1 MCNIAGYVGTRRA
14 APILME
20 MIRAQEGWGGGY
32 YTGIATIHEGRIHY
46 AKLTGDADRLERETD
61 ALNLPGTVGII
72 HSRSQSGGGDK
83 WAHPFIGGKDGKE
96 TMAYV
101 ANGSYGCFAD
111 RTEEASRIA
120 ASLAEDGYELTS
132 RQMGAVGRYPM
143 LPDGSCA
150 HMSDVM
156 AQLIAKKI
164 DGGLDASSAMNSAF
178 CQMPSEIV
186 GLLLSLTEP
195 DAIIFSRVNQPMNVA
210 FAPHGAYL
218 ATAAL
223 AFPEDAGESTMLPA
237 SSGGRIYCDHFTS
250 GPYENAPGTV
260 AKLTAEV
267 VAEAYASIAGLLKTG
282 AFSIGQLAR
291 HIRPLFDEADCVPSA
306 MLAYHVLH
314 ALKAK
319 GRLRTIVSRVDG
331 AREGLDAP
339 LFRAAV
345 GERQSEAEE

>member
-1 MCNIAGYVGTRRA
+1 MCNIAGYVGSRRA

-32 YTGIATIHEGRIHY
+32 YTGIATIHEGRIYH
-46 AKLTGDADRLERETD
+46 AKLTGDADRLARETD
-61 ALNLPGTVGII
+61 AMNLPGTIGII
-72 HSRSQSGGGDK
+72 HSRSKSGGGDK
-83 WAHPFIGGKDGKE
+83 WAHPFIGGRNGKE

-132 RQMGAVGRYPM
+132 RQMGAVGKYPM

-156 AQLIAKKI
+156 AQLIARRI
-164 DGGLDASSAMNSAF
+164 DQGQAASAAMNGAF
-178 CQMPSEIV
+178 CEMPSEIV

-195 DAIIFSRVNQPMNVA
+195 DAIIFSRVNQPMNVS

-237 SSGGRIYCDHFTS
+237 CSGGRVYADHFTA
-250 GPYENAPGTV
+250 GPYEKAPGTV
-260 AKLTAEV
+260 AKITAKV
-267 VAEAYASIAGLLKTG
+267 TAEAYAAIVRRLETGEASVGELATEIRLLFE
-282 AFSIGQLAR
+282 A
-291 HIRPLFDEADCVPSA
+291 ADCRPAA
-306 MLAYHVLH
+306 MLTYHVLH
-314 ALKAK
+314 ALEQQ
-319 GRLRTIVSRVDG
+319 GRLKKIILRVPG
-331 AREGLDAP
+331 VFAETDAP
-339 LFRAAV
+339 LFKA
-345 GERQSEAEE
+345 GLKE